1 MRKDREVW
9 SLRFH
14 QMGRVRYDQLYLSK
28 ALGSMCRRGVQEQTK
43 EDDSWSG
50 RQKDRAS

>member
-14 QMGRVRYDQLYLSK
+14 QMGRGRDDQLSFGR
-28 ALGSMCRRGVQEQTK
+28 ALGSMFLRGVQEQTK
-43 EDDSWSG
+43 EDDSWSR